1 MRKLIESTIVS
12 LDGIV
17 EAPDRWA
24 PFDQEAVQYSMNELE
39 NYDAFV
45 MGRVTYER
53 LRAIWEPTT
62 GNPYIDAINDMPKHI
77 ATRTLVDLGWNATP
91 LGEDVAD
98 EVARLKAEPGKHLIK
113 YGTSRLDATLLGAGL
128 VDEIRLWIMPV
139 VVGFGQRIF
148 EDIDPAAARLD
159 LADVRRFANGSV
171 ILTYTPTHAA
181 RDHEARTPLPLD

>member
-24 PFDQEAVQYSMNELE
+24 QFDQESLQYSMNELE

-53 LRAIWEPTT
+53 LRAIWEPAT
-62 GNPYIDAINDMPKHI
+62 GNPYIDAINQMPKHV
-77 ATRTLVDLGWNATP
+77 ATRTLDQLGWKATP
-91 LGEDVAD
+91 LGDDVTG
-98 EVARLKAEPGKHLIK
+98 ELARLKAQPGKHLIK

-139 VVGFGQRIF
+139 VIGAGQRIF

-159 LADVRRFANGSV
+159 LTDVHRLANGSV
-171 ILTYTPTHAA
+171 ILAYTPTRTAP
-181 RDHEARTPLPLD
+181 DQEA